1 MADESLQHR
10 STQVAIFCGGS
21 LASLIQ
27 VTPLLRAFRE
37 RAPHLERFLIARS
50 DTAPLLIGTPLADR
64 VLALPRAAW
73 HGGMRAWLPVAR
85 MARRRVTTMLLDRP
99 TLCGISW
106 DRSPRLA
113 RAAGSWMA
121 RAEVPHRY
129 GFVREPAWL
138 FTDVVPDLPPPGRH
152 ESMRM
157 RLLLRVLDLPGFE
170 CSPDLALTRGER
182 QRARATLARLGIDV
196 TRPLVAVN
204 PAADHRLKEWSPGRY
219 AELLSTLPEGVER
232 LVIGWGRP
240 TRAMRVAQLVRG
252 PAPAIFATRH
262 PRELAAIL
270 TRCALLVTGDS
281 DPMHLAAAVGTPVVA
296 LYGPTDPEWFG
307 PLGGQHQILRLRLR
321 CSPCAVDDR
330 VPPCPYGQACLRDLP
345 LEPVRDAVLRALRSR
360 QAAPIEL
367 EARVPT

>member
-1 MADESLQHR
+1 MADESPDRR

-37 RAPHLERFLIARS
+37 RAPRLERFLIARS
-50 DTAPLLIGTPLADR
+50 DTAPLLIGTPLVDR
-64 VLALPRAAW
+64 VLALPPAAW
-73 HGGMRAWLPVAR
+73 HGGTWLPVAR
-85 MARRRVTTMLLDRP
+85 MARRRVTAMLLERP

-129 GFVREPAWL
+129 GFVREPEWL
-138 FTDVVPDLPPPGRH
+138 FTDPIPELPPPGRH

-170 CSPDLALTRGER
+170 CSPDLALTRAER
-182 QRARATLARLGIDV
+182 QHARATLTRLGIDV
-196 TRPLVAVN
+196 TRPVVAVN
-204 PAADHRLKEWSPGRY
+204 PAADHRLKEWSAARY
-219 AELLSTLPEGVER
+219 AELLGTLPDGVER

-240 TRAMRVAQLVRG
+240 TRAIRVASLVRG
-252 PAPAIFATRH
+252 RAPALFATRH

-270 TRCALLVTGDS
+270 ARCALLVTGDS

-307 PLGGQHQILRLRLR
+307 PLGGQHQILRHRVE
-321 CSPCAVDDR
+321 CSPCAHDDR
-330 VPPCPYGQACLRDLP
+330 VPPCPYGQVCLRDLP

-367 EARVPT
+367 ETQLPT